1 MNHFPNMSYKR
12 ERERVIWDKDPR
24 NLFKLKDVE
33 LHVPAQKKEHTHI
46 HTHTFE
52 SKTNKIQQVAVSS
65 AVVLDSDKDVDFL
78 GVGGVRLP
86 SSIST
91 SSSSSAMDTMDMRGF
106 RLPGSRKGFPWAVLG
121 RKESPASPGKEQL
134 FMGNPAAFS
143 DDVTSDFHIR

>member
-1 MNHFPNMSYKR
+1 MSHFRICFIK

-33 LHVPAQKKEHTHI
+33 LHVPAQKKNTHR
-46 HTHTFE
+46 HTFE
-52 SKTNKIQQVAVSS
+52 NKTNKIQQVAVSS

-106 RLPGSRKGFPWAVLG
+106 RLPGSRKGFPETRCWGEKNLQL
-121 RKESPASPGKEQL
+121 RLEKNSFLWDIQQL
-134 FMGNPAAFS
+134 FQMM
-143 DDVTSDFHIR
+143 